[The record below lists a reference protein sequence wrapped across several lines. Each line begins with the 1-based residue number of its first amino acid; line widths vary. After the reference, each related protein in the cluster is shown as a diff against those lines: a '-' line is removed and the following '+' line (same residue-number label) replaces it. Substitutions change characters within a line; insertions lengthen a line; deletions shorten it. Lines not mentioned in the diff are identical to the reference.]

1 MKAKAQYTVK
11 LERDEDGWW
20 VATIPDVPGCHTQAR
35 TIVQAKER
43 AREALG
49 LFIGDAAETVELTAK
64 AELPAGVR
72 RAVEQSHRSR
82 ERADTE
88 AAKAAEAT
96 REAVEELTKLGL
108 STRDAGELLG
118 LSRQRVHQVLKAS

>member
-20 VATIPDVPGCHTQAR
+20 VASIPEVPGCHTQAR

-49 LFIGDAAETVELTAK
+49 LFIGDAAETVELIIK
-64 AELPAGVR
+64 AEIPPGAR
-72 RAVEQSHRSR
+72 RAVDQSRRSR
-82 ERADTE
+82 ERAEAE
-88 AAKAAEAT
+88 AAKANEAT
-96 REAVEELTKLGL
+96 RHAVEELTSLGL